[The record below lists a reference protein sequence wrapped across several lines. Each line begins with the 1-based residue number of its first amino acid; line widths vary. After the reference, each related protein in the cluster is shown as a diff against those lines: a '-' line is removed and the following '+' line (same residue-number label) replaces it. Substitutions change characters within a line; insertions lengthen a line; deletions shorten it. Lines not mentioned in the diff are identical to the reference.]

1 MVSIFSDY
9 VQYEADKKNK
19 SKKEWLLDI
28 AKNADKCL
36 FATHIGR
43 FTNPE
48 VTVNWQANINDRPA
62 EGYVSTASV
71 SCSTDVFVA
80 ANYMATAGLLQQ
92 KLEDGK
98 SVYEHLLLD
107 DDYLAQ
113 DITDM
118 GADYVVVRS
127 AMLRIRS
134 HEKPATTDTR
144 LKQVYFPVGDG
155 YHLLTVLPPSSLIQ
169 EVRLRIQTMEDDARQ
184 ACDKKSEKYGD
195 VHERIYNLTQMKF
208 GGTKPQNISFNNNR
222 FGGRSY
228 MLPSLP
234 PKVREQ
240 TITYPRNDFFRDTLR
255 LRDFRYL
262 FLQLHGCY
270 TDNRNNLAIRQKIR
284 GVEKKI
290 MDRAMQSVY
299 ALRQKEGGWSDSRR
313 LSKAQR
319 IWLDEKYKAERYE
332 EDGWQHDIVK
342 DFSAWLM
349 LTYEWILKRDKI
361 LLGDGEL
368 KALSKEICVLIREDL
383 QKQ

>member
-208 GGTKPQNISFNNNR
+208 GGAKPQNVSFNNNR
-222 FGGRSY
+222 SRGRSY

-240 TITYPRNDFFRDTLR
+240 TISYPRNDFFRDTLR

-270 TDNRNNLAIRQKIR
+270 TDNRNNLAVRQKIR
-284 GVEKKI
+284 GVEQKI

-299 ALRQKEGGWSDSRR
+299 TLRQKERGWSDSRS

-319 IWLDEKYKAERYE
+319 IWLDEKYKVERYE
-332 EDGWQHDIVK
+332 EDSWQHDIVK

-368 KALSKEICVLIREDL
+368 KVLSKEIFVLIGDDL